1 MRPQAFDDLRAAIEQ
16 NTERRSLED
25 LKAEGKKHVRV
36 VSGEKVMRII
46 RAIVDDIVD
55 REVGELNSQDRDR
68 IVHETKS
75 QFDRVLKMQ
84 TDQDSVIREQKAI
97 IEEHKQQLEAIR
109 AERQQLTRER
119 DDARR
124 DDQSTQQKIA
134 RLEERLDRSK
144 TTIDNYEHEF
154 RTRTEEQEELKR
166 RVAGQEQQIVLL
178 TGQLE
183 DARTHDQSR
192 GALEER
198 LGEAKATIESCNS
211 EIQRLNQRIR
221 DDDAL
226 LGELK
231 EALQAKELE
240 AERLSERV
248 GALQSQID
256 RAREDAGESSAVSDL
271 RSELADMK
279 SVLLGMDQRKPEAD
293 EATLSALMEKL
304 SEREA
309 DTAREFDGKFEQSLD
324 KALNQITRT
333 MEAATARPI
342 DVRVEATDVLVDRLF
357 DTDSELRSNLEHLE
371 VEVKTSKTGIAG
383 NLARLK
389 ALRTAVPAETEPE
402 E

>member
-1 MRPQAFDDLRAAIEQ
+1 MRPQAFDDLRTAIEQ
-16 NTERRSLED
+16 NTERRSLEE

-68 IVHETKS
+68 IVHETKA

-84 TDQDSVIREQKAI
+84 TDQDTVIREQKAI
-97 IEEHKQQLEAIR
+97 IDEHKQQLESLR
-109 AERQQLTRER
+109 AERQQLARER

-124 DDQSTQQKIA
+124 EDQTTQQNIA

-144 TTIDNYEHEF
+144 TTIENYEREF
-154 RTRTEEQEELKR
+154 RVRTEEAEDLKR
-166 RVAGQEQQIVLL
+166 RVAGQEQQIALL
-178 TGQLE
+178 GSQLE
-183 DARTHDQSR
+183 DARATDQNR

-198 LGEAKATIESCNS
+198 LGEAKATIESCNA
-211 EIQRLNQRIR
+211 EIHRLTERIR

-231 EALQAKELE
+231 EALQAKEIE
-240 AERLSERV
+240 AERLTERV
-248 GALQSQID
+248 GALQGQID
-256 RAREDAGESSAVSDL
+256 QARQDAGESSAVSDL
-271 RSELADMK
+271 RSELAEMK
-279 SVLLGMDQRKPEAD
+279 SVLLGMDQRQPEAD

-304 SEREA
+304 AEREA
-309 DTAREFDGKFEQSLD
+309 ATSREFDGKFEQSLD
-324 KALNQITRT
+324 KALDQITRT

-342 DVRVEATDVLVDRLF
+342 DVRVEATDVLVDKLF
-357 DTDSELRSNLEHLE
+357 DSDDDDLKSNLEHLE
-371 VEVKTSKTGIAG
+371 VEVKKSKAGIAG

-389 ALRTAVPAETEPE
+389 ALRTAPGPE